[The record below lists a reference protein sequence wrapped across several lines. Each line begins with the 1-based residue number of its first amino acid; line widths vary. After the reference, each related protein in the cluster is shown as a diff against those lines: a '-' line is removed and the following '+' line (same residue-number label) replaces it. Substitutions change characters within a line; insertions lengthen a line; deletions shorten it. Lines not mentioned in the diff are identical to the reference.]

1 MYIETHYHSCGRS
14 VYGDME
20 IRFHRGVALYKGL
33 SYILYVAKGIGT
45 EVHWMTSTVSNTDM
59 KLHGFTAVESPH
71 QLRKKIAC
79 MSFYSTCDSCVSA

>member
-1 MYIETHYHSCGRS
+1 MYIETHYRSCGQS

-59 KLHGFTAVESPH
+59 KLHGLHHYSSRVTASIKEKDRMH
-71 QLRKKIAC
+71 EFLQH
-79 MSFYSTCDSCVSA
+79 T